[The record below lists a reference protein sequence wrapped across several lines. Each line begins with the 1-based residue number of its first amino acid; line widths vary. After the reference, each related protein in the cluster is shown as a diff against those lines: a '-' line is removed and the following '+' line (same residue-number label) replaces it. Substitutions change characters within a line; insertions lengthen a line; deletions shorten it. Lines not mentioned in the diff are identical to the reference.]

1 MKTFLG
7 GFESFASS
15 FPCRSEVVVDA
26 RFWESWDVP
35 PEQLGALILDSL
47 FPTTSTWSCFYSL
60 ISNSW
65 NLFGNILG
73 FWNGK
78 EKLLRALR
86 AATGTCYLAG
96 SNPKWQPQPR
106 FSQVLFEEF
115 RALFSIHELYLC
127 FVCACETVELQGLVR
142 GCGAFG
148 WEVPAHSWPP
158 VPSMGSSWS
167 HWDSYWGEC
176 PIPRGWAEI
185 RAAVAESLSPQGGA
199 CRQIGSVW
207 L

>member
-1 MKTFLG
+1 MKTLLG
-7 GFESFASS
+7 DLNPLLPA
-15 FPCRSEVVVDA
+15 FPVGLGVVVDPM
-26 RFWESWDVP
+26 FWESWDVLP
-35 PEQLGALILDSL
+35 DQLGAVILDSL
-47 FPTTSTWSCFYSL
+47 FPATSTWSCFYSL

-96 SNPKWQPQPR
+96 PNPKWQPQPR

-127 FVCACETVELQGLVR
+127 FVCACETVELEGLGM

-148 WEVPAHSWPP
+148 WELPAHIWARLA
-158 VPSMGSSWS
+158 VLPSACS
-167 HWDSYWGEC
+167 
-176 PIPRGWAEI
+176 
-185 RAAVAESLSPQGGA
+185 SLSHL
-199 CRQIGSVW
+199 SS
-207 L
+207 